1 MNNLYV
7 FVEKE
12 KCDNCTKYG
21 MKLSEY
27 SNKVITSETLEK
39 KGIMAYLSPKDSE
52 FYLNSDYACLR
63 INSSNLSVYIYN
75 KMFENTEFIDNFI
88 VKQPDYT
95 VGLYEEPIALITSTI
110 LPENISL
117 YNKTLDVPL
126 IVEDSKE
133 FYYKKSILELMENEN
148 FSNYEIYQVLL
159 LIGEQKGF
167 LNTTKCSNNLKVYI
181 DKTSNKKYT
190 RKGNF

>member
-7 FVEKE
+7 FVENE
-12 KCDNCTKYG
+12 KCEDCIKYG

-27 SNKVITSETLEK
+27 SNKIISSGDLQK
-39 KGIMAYLSPKDSE
+39 KGIQAFLSPKDSE
-52 FYLNSDYACLR
+52 LYLNTNYSCLR
-63 INSSNLSVYIYN
+63 VNSNSSNIFIYN
-75 KMFENTEFIDNFI
+75 KIFENTEILNEFI
-88 VKQPDYT
+88 VKQDDYT
-95 VGLYEEPIALITSTI
+95 IGDYEEPIALITSTI

-133 FYYKKSILELMENEN
+133 FYYKKSILDLMEGEL
-148 FSNYEIYQVLL
+148 FTNYEIYQVLL

-167 LNTTKCSNNLKVYI
+167 LKATKCNENLKLYI
-181 DKTSNKKYT
+181 DKKRNKKYT
-190 RKGNF
+190 RKGSF

>member
-7 FVEKE
+7 FVENN
-12 KCDNCTKYG
+12 KCDDCVKYG

-27 SNKVITSETLEK
+27 SNKIISSGDLQK
-39 KGIMAYLSPKDSE
+39 KGVQAYLSPKDSE
-52 FYLNSDYACLR
+52 LYLNTNYSCLR
-63 INSSNLSVYIYN
+63 IESSSLNVFIYN
-75 KMFENTEFIDNFI
+75 KVFENTNLLDEFV
-88 VKQPDYT
+88 VKQDKYT
-95 VGLYEEPIALITSTI
+95 IGDFEEPVALITSTI

-133 FYYKKSILELMENEN
+133 FYYKKSILDLMESDL
-148 FSNYEIYQVLL
+148 FTNYEIYQVLL

-167 LNTTKCSNNLKVYI
+167 LKASKCSDNLKVYV
-181 DKTSNKKYT
+181 DKKRDKKYT
-190 RKGNF
+190 RKGSF